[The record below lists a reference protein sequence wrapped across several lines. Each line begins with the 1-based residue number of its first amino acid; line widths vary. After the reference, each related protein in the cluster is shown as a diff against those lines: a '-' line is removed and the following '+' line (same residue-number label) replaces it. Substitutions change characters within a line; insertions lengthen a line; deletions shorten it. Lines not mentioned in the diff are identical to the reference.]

1 MRRIARENLTRL
13 LSLFVL
19 AVLVLAMCAGR
30 SFSVRAYADTGK
42 ELNYDN
48 TNVLDDL
55 SSSTID
61 GKPFNVND
69 YPRNPFGT
77 VQMITF
83 VEYCYSQYDNGF
95 GNYAL
100 YVYIYNPALVDFTT
114 ASAQNKIEISTDFF
128 YGNDVGQVGDV
139 KDYAKFSLKF
149 CNASGGDYENRF
161 LKFRVVDENNVILN
175 AQREHERQTGN
186 RYYHISGIELFE
198 IGGSSTN
205 AHDYWVNQYYQFS
218 GYAEGY
224 GDSEKF
230 PFNCDATGNG
240 EAVQLNVKHTYFRTE
255 TSSVGEN
262 HQNQLDSVYFAVP
275 KRLFDTYGELQR
287 IKAEWYEYKTK
298 DYVVTSNGE
307 FYNAVQEYLGE
318 IVPSSNGKVDTIEP
332 VLNDDIGYA
341 LANGMKTIS
350 SWGSETFESAA
361 WGWNLGVAIG
371 IDEICDRLTLLFLTD
386 NIDEYDPYATDNE
399 GTVKGNE
406 LYDRIM
412 SYDKSYD
419 AGTLPVK
426 DGTISADLFESDIDA
441 ERKTDSEQGKIQQ
454 GYSYYDFD
462 ADTDVQK
469 LISWQ
474 DGSPSFWEN
483 WEEFGFWD
491 TLFGNIPSETGREI
505 SPIQVLKESDLS
517 GTDAEVSQRLLVNI
531 NDIQDI
537 KTAYEDAV
545 TVNPLDPE
553 DEECYLVMFRF
564 ATSDYYAAPVDIYQS
579 DFWGTEHKGQAYVA
593 RQSVFFD
600 FDVIDLTF
608 NKDGVY
614 TVIPVVSDPIDI
626 VNDLTSPT
634 DMGNDGLGILGI
646 ILLILGVIVVL
657 VVLMPVL
664 PYIAKGVVWLVCLP
678 FRAIAKLCK
687 GIAGSAK
694 KRNERKREKQNEKKN
709 E

>member
-1 MRRIARENLTRL
+1 MRRIARENLIRL
-13 LSLFVL
+13 LSFFVL
-19 AVLVLAMCAGR
+19 AALVLAMCAGR
-30 SFSVRAYADTGK
+30 NFSTRAYADTGK

-55 SSSTID
+55 GSSTIG

-100 YVYIYNPALVDFTT
+100 YVYIYNPALVDFAT

-186 RYYHISGIELFE
+186 RFYHISGIELFE

-205 AHDYWVNQYYQFS
+205 AHDYWVNKYYQFS

-240 EAVQLNVKHTYFRTE
+240 EAVQLKVQHTYFRTE

-298 DYVVTSNGE
+298 DYVVTSNSE
-307 FYNAVQEYLGE
+307 FYNAVQEYLGK
-318 IVPSSNGKVDTIEP
+318 IVPSSNGKIDTIEP

-341 LANGMKTIS
+341 LANGMRTIS

-386 NIDEYDPYATDNE
+386 NIDEYDPYETDNE

-426 DGTISADLFESDIDA
+426 DGTISADLFESDIDDS
-441 ERKTDSEQGKIQQ
+441 RKVDSEQGKIQQ

-469 LISWQ
+469 LISRQ
-474 DGSPSFWEN
+474 DGAPSFWEN

-505 SPIQVLKESDLS
+505 SPIQVLKESDLQ
-517 GTDAEVSQRLLVNI
+517 GTEAEVSQRLLVNI
-531 NDIQDI
+531 GDVKDL
-537 KTAYEDAV
+537 KAAYEDAV
-545 TVNPLDPE
+545 TVNPLNPD

-614 TVIPVVSDPIDI
+614 TVIPAVSDPIDI

-634 DMGNDGLGILGI
+634 DMGDDGLGILGI

-657 VVLMPVL
+657 VVLMPIL
-664 PYIAKGVVWLVCLP
+664 PYIAKGIVWLICLP
-678 FRAIAKLCK
+678 FKAIAGLCK

-694 KRNERKREKQNEKKN
+694 KRKEQKREKQNEKKN